1 MGRKRKSN
9 PLDLPDRV
17 YWHHGAFRYVHRDG
31 TWERL
36 GTDVE
41 AARERGL
48 LYNDPEGRHGSM
60 SYFLDIFVAACDKR
74 VASKDMAQRTADDY
88 RRDVVPLKKYLGKL
102 LPPQVT
108 PKVVQDYI
116 DLGKEMDRAVRA
128 NRERACL
135 SACVSWMIRQGHGNI
150 VVNPCMRASGI
161 RRNAESKRERYV
173 EDAEYNAVYNLAPKS
188 VRAMMALVYRTLQ
201 RPEDI
206 IGWGAW
212 NIKAKDDGRVIR
224 NKQGK
229 RGATVDIAI
238 TPDLDAVLAEL
249 RGPVP
254 SISQPFIH
262 RTRGEKGGKKA
273 GEGNT
278 YDGLCSIFRR
288 VQNKVRKEVPALKD
302 MPPWG
307 FYDLKGKGATDM
319 WRSGVPIELI
329 QLLCGHKDK
338 QTTEIYIKA
347 RWRETA
353 APNALQIGA

>member
-9 PLDLPDRV
+9 PLDLPQRV

-31 TWERL
+31 TWEDL

-41 AARERGL
+41 RARERGK
-48 LYNDPEGRHGSM
+48 LYNDPEGRHGTM
-60 SYFLDIFVAACDKR
+60 SYFLDLFIAASDKR
-74 VASKDMAQRTADDY
+74 VLAKGLAQRTADDY

-102 LPPQVT
+102 LPTQVS
-108 PKVVQDYI
+108 PKVVQDYL
-116 DLGKEMDRAVRA
+116 DLGKELNRAVRA

-135 SACVSWMIRQGHGNI
+135 SACISSMIRNDHGNI
-150 VVNPCMRASGI
+150 NVNPCMRASGI
-161 RRNAESKRERYV
+161 KRNTETKRERYV
-173 EDAEYNAVYNLAPKS
+173 EDAEFNGVYAHASKM
-188 VRAMMALVYRTLQ
+188 VRAMMDLVYSTLQ

-206 IGWGAW
+206 IGWGPW
-212 NIKAKDDGRVIR
+212 NIKNKDNGRVIR

-238 TPDLDAVLAEL
+238 TPGLDAVVREL
-249 RGPVP
+249 QSEQEKESDGKVS

-262 RTRGEKGGKKA
+262 TLKGKQY
-273 GEGNT
+273 T
-278 YDGLCSIFRR
+278 YDGLCSMFRR
-288 VQNKVRKEVPALKD
+288 AQIAAREEIPALKD

-338 QTTEIYIKA
+338 RTTEIYIKA

-353 APNALQIGA
+353 APNAVQIGA